1 MKKVIATGI
10 AAMCFATA
18 AVPAHAMDPILP
30 FRDVK
35 GGMTG
40 TAYTVVDSSGEI
52 RSFDVD
58 IVGNMDNGKGSSR
71 MIMARARGPV
81 IEQTGGILQGMS
93 GSPVYVNGRLVGA
106 VAAGIKE
113 MTPYTFFI
121 TPIEDM
127 MKLWTMPDTKNKTRL
142 KTVNMHKV
150 VEERKKQAAKEK
162 EEENKK
168 AETSGNAILNRII
181 DVIHEAED
189 TSKETKAKQ
198 EADEKEQAEKE
209 KAEAAAAK
217 AADKAVAKD
226 AAKAKEAADAPA
238 EDAATAED
246 KAAVDEAAK
255 ASTPVKDAAA
265 AKTAA
270 ATEDKAQAKD
280 EKALTKQPKA
290 VMYLSGFSQ
299 PGIDFLQKNVPVGRD
314 VTFMPMGVRTEG
326 EGNTLYNA
334 SLKPGSA
341 VGVAI
346 VYGDFTVGATGTVTA
361 VDGKKI
367 LGFGH
372 PFLHRGNVNYF
383 MTDAT
388 VVGTIS
394 GQSNGMKIANIGNI
408 IGRISQD
415 RETGIAGTIGDFPTV
430 VPVKVRIKDTTL
442 GRTDDYGARIAYDED
457 FLPELSGGIAYAAM
471 TKTSDTLAGSTA
483 NVHFTIRTNAA
494 EGGKFERSNMFYNTA
509 DVGQIAVGELM
520 QAMSIVCSNTEQE
533 SDIVDVQVD
542 VQMENGRKTATLVS
556 AVPDKA
562 TVKPGDLVKF
572 TTTIKPYRR
581 DKETLLIPYRVPVTA
596 PEGPLTLDIRGGG
609 VAPIAQLKLLQ
620 QTGLDLI
627 AQEDKTATTKDKLQG
642 LKRTGRNNE
651 IIIAP
656 GAQAQVM
663 MPAQQRKAAREAA
676 KAARE
681 AAQQRKFS
689 FSLNKPKNENAGETK
704 FTTNYIIDNVIHST
718 LQVERK

>member
-168 AETSGNAILNRII
+168 AETSGNAILNRIM

-189 TSKETKAKQ
+189 TARETKAKQ

-217 AADKAVAKD
+217 AADKAAAKD

-346 VYGDFTVGATGTVTA
+346 VYGDFAVGATGTVTA

-562 TVKPGDLVKF
+562 TVKPGDFVKF

>member
-189 TSKETKAKQ
+189 TARETKAKQ

-217 AADKAVAKD
+217 AADKAAAKD

-346 VYGDFTVGATGTVTA
+346 VYGDFAVGATGTVTA

-572 TTTIKPYRR
+572 TTTIKSYRR